1 MQAYGTV
8 ASTVLMFIFTLASA
22 YVYLRGPESEYW
34 DIYCPFSLGLGF
46 LGLGLFGVLG
56 VLSIRF
62 RNGLRNIINRRR
74 FLAASLNST
83 ASEPPPLWAA
93 TDSSRCVPAWLSSL
107 NRFGGG
113 PRAGVELQAVLFF
126 ALKNKQI
133 LYYQLLCT
141 LKST

>member
-56 VLSIRF
+56 VLSLRF
-62 RNGLRNIINRRR
+62 RNGLRGKSASHEKYLVKSETSDDESAIEG
-74 FLAASLNST
+74 AAAAAEETQSVAT
-83 ASEPPPLWAA
+83 VASNAEGSQEEEEEEEEEDDDENEE
-93 TDSSRCVPAWLSSL
+93 TEEGSEED
-107 NRFGGG
+107 
-113 PRAGVELQAVLFF
+113 EEEEE
-126 ALKNKQI
+126 
-133 LYYQLLCT
+133 
-141 LKST
+141 

>member
-56 VLSIRF
+56 VLSLRF
-62 RNGLRNIINRRR
+62 RNGLRGKSASHEKYLVKSETSDDESAIEG
-74 FLAASLNST
+74 AAAAPEETQSVAT
-83 ASEPPPLWAA
+83 VASNAEGSQEEEEEEEEEDDDENEE
-93 TDSSRCVPAWLSSL
+93 TEEGSEED
-107 NRFGGG
+107 
-113 PRAGVELQAVLFF
+113 EE
-126 ALKNKQI
+126 
-133 LYYQLLCT
+133 
-141 LKST
+141 